1 MKTLLESIGL
11 MYIDHVI
18 ASMIV
23 LTAFV
28 MMFIKTCTLIEM
40 HKFILGNIVLIFLTY
55 IYAMLGEPNLLLLSE
70 MITMIVLICYI
81 YFIHP
86 MIFEEKEEE
95 DEKQENKNLIFLY
108 LIGAIIFIT
117 GTIIGIILVS

>member
-18 ASMIV
+18 ASIIV

-28 MMFIKTCTLIEM
+28 MMFIKTCVLIEM

-81 YFIHP
+81 YLVHP
-86 MIFEEKEEE
+86 RIFEEKEEE

-108 LIGAIIFIT
+108 LMGAIIFIT
-117 GTIIGIILVS
+117 GTVIGLILVS

>member
-18 ASMIV
+18 ASIIV
-23 LTAFV
+23 LTAFI

-95 DEKQENKNLIFLY
+95 NEKQENKNLIFLY
-108 LIGAIIFIT
+108 FIGTIIFIT
-117 GTIIGIILVS
+117 GTVIGIILVS

>member
-81 YFIHP
+81 YLVHP
-86 MIFEEKEEE
+86 RIFEEKEEE

-108 LIGAIIFIT
+108 IIGAIIFIT
-117 GTIIGIILVS
+117 GTVIGIILVS

>member
-18 ASMIV
+18 ASIIV

-28 MMFIKTCTLIEM
+28 MMFIKTCALIEM
-40 HKFILGNIVLIFLTY
+40 YKFILGNIVLIFLTY
-55 IYAMLGEPNLLLLSE
+55 IYTMLGEPNLLLLSE
-70 MITMIVLICYI
+70 MITMIILICYI

-108 LIGAIIFIT
+108 FIGAIIFIT
-117 GTIIGIILVS
+117 GTVIGIILVS

>member
-81 YFIHP
+81 YLVHP
-86 MIFEEKEEE
+86 RIFEEKEEE

-108 LIGAIIFIT
+108 LMGAIIFIT
-117 GTIIGIILVS
+117 GTVIGIILVS

>member
-18 ASMIV
+18 TSMIV

-70 MITMIVLICYI
+70 MITMIILICYI

-108 LIGAIIFIT
+108 FIGTIIFIT
-117 GTIIGIILVS
+117 GTVIGIILVS

>member
-18 ASMIV
+18 ASIIA

-40 HKFILGNIVLIFLTY
+40 HKFILGNVVLVFLTY
-55 IYAMLGEPNLLLLSE
+55 IYAMLGEPNLLILSE
-70 MITMIVLICYI
+70 MITMIILICYI

-108 LIGAIIFIT
+108 LIGVIIFIT
-117 GTIIGIILVS
+117 GTVIGIILVS

>member
-18 ASMIV
+18 ASIIV

>member
-18 ASMIV
+18 TSMIV

-95 DEKQENKNLIFLY
+95 NEKQENKNLIFLY
-108 LIGAIIFIT
+108 FIGTIIFIT
-117 GTIIGIILVS
+117 GTVIGIILVS

>member
-18 ASMIV
+18 ASIIV

-28 MMFIKTCTLIEM
+28 IMFIKTCTLIEM
-40 HKFILGNIVLIFLTY
+40 YKFILGNVVLVFLTY
-55 IYAMLGEPNLLLLSE
+55 IYAMLGEPNLLILSE

-86 MIFEEKEEE
+86 MTFEEKEEE

-117 GTIIGIILVS
+117 GTVIGIILVS

>member
-18 ASMIV
+18 ASIIV

-40 HKFILGNIVLIFLTY
+40 HKFILGNVVLVFLTY
-55 IYAMLGEPNLLLLSE
+55 IYAMLGEPNLLILSE
-70 MITMIVLICYI
+70 MITMIILICYI

-108 LIGAIIFIT
+108 IIGAIIFIT
-117 GTIIGIILVS
+117 GTVIGIILVS

>member
-18 ASMIV
+18 TSMIV

-40 HKFILGNIVLIFLTY
+40 HKFILGNVVLVFLTY

>member
-18 ASMIV
+18 ASIIV

-40 HKFILGNIVLIFLTY
+40 HKFILGNVVLVFLTY

-70 MITMIVLICYI
+70 MITMVILICYI

-86 MIFEEKEEE
+86 RIFEEKEEE

-108 LIGAIIFIT
+108 IIGAIIFIT
-117 GTIIGIILVS
+117 GTVIGIILVS

>member
-18 ASMIV
+18 ASIIV

-108 LIGAIIFIT
+108 LMGAIIFIT
-117 GTIIGIILVS
+117 GTVIGIILVS

>member
-18 ASMIV
+18 ASIIV

-40 HKFILGNIVLIFLTY
+40 HKFILGNVVLVFLTY
-55 IYAMLGEPNLLLLSE
+55 IYAMLGEPNLLILSE
-70 MITMIVLICYI
+70 MVTMIVLICYI
-81 YFIHP
+81 YLVHP
-86 MIFEEKEEE
+86 RIFEEKEEE

-108 LIGAIIFIT
+108 IIGAIIFIT
-117 GTIIGIILVS
+117 GTVIGIILVS

>member
-18 ASMIV
+18 ASIIV

-28 MMFIKTCTLIEM
+28 MMFIKTCMLIEM
-40 HKFILGNIVLIFLTY
+40 HKFILGNVVLVFLTY
-55 IYAMLGEPNLLLLSE
+55 IYAMLGEPNLLILSE
-70 MITMIVLICYI
+70 MITMIILICYI

-86 MIFEEKEEE
+86 MIFEEKKEE

-108 LIGAIIFIT
+108 IIGAIIFIT
-117 GTIIGIILVS
+117 GTVIGIILVS

>member
-1 MKTLLESIGL
+1 

-18 ASMIV
+18 ASIIV

-28 MMFIKTCTLIEM
+28 MMFIKTCALIEM
-40 HKFILGNIVLIFLTY
+40 YKFILGNIVLIFLTY
-55 IYAMLGEPNLLLLSE
+55 IYTMLGEPNLLLLSE
-70 MITMIVLICYI
+70 MITMIILICYI

-117 GTIIGIILVS
+117 GTVIGIILVS

>member
-18 ASMIV
+18 ASIIV

-40 HKFILGNIVLIFLTY
+40 YKFILGNIVLIFLTY

-108 LIGAIIFIT
+108 FIGAIIFIT
-117 GTIIGIILVS
+117 GTVIGIILVS

>member
-18 ASMIV
+18 ASIIV

-40 HKFILGNIVLIFLTY
+40 HKFILGNVVLVFLTY
-55 IYAMLGEPNLLLLSE
+55 IYAMLGEPNLLILSE

-86 MIFEEKEEE
+86 MIFEEKEKE

-108 LIGAIIFIT
+108 LIGVIIFIT
-117 GTIIGIILVS
+117 GTVIGIILVS

>member
-18 ASMIV
+18 ASIIV

-40 HKFILGNIVLIFLTY
+40 YKFILGNVVLVFLTY
-55 IYAMLGEPNLLLLSE
+55 IYAMLGEPNLLILSE
-70 MITMIVLICYI
+70 MITMIILICYI

-108 LIGAIIFIT
+108 FIGAIIFIT
-117 GTIIGIILVS
+117 GTVIGTILVS

>member
-40 HKFILGNIVLIFLTY
+40 HKFILGNVVLVFLTY
-55 IYAMLGEPNLLLLSE
+55 IYAMLGEPNLLILSE

-81 YFIHP
+81 YLVHP
-86 MIFEEKEEE
+86 RIFEEKEEE

-108 LIGAIIFIT
+108 LMGAIIFIT
-117 GTIIGIILVS
+117 GTVIGIILVS

>member
-18 ASMIV
+18 ASIIV

-40 HKFILGNIVLIFLTY
+40 HKFILGNVVLVFLTY
-55 IYAMLGEPNLLLLSE
+55 IYIMLGDPNLLILSE
-70 MITMIVLICYI
+70 MITMIILICYI

-108 LIGAIIFIT
+108 FIGTIIFIT
-117 GTIIGIILVS
+117 GTVIGIILVS

>member
-18 ASMIV
+18 ASIIV

-40 HKFILGNIVLIFLTY
+40 HKFILGNVVLVFLTY
-55 IYAMLGEPNLLLLSE
+55 IYAMLGEPNLLILSE

-81 YFIHP
+81 YLVHP
-86 MIFEEKEEE
+86 RIFEEKEEE

-108 LIGAIIFIT
+108 LIGVIIFIT
-117 GTIIGIILVS
+117 GTVTGIILVS

>member
-40 HKFILGNIVLIFLTY
+40 HKFILGNVVLVFLTY
-55 IYAMLGEPNLLLLSE
+55 IYAMLGEPNLLILSE
-70 MITMIVLICYI
+70 MITMIILICYI

-108 LIGAIIFIT
+108 FIGAIIFIT
-117 GTIIGIILVS
+117 GTVIGIILVS

>member
-18 ASMIV
+18 ASIIV
-23 LTAFV
+23 LVAFV
-28 MMFIKTCTLIEM
+28 MMFIKTCVLIEM

-117 GTIIGIILVS
+117 GTVIGIILVS

>member
-40 HKFILGNIVLIFLTY
+40 YKFILGNVVLVFLTY
-55 IYAMLGEPNLLLLSE
+55 IYAMLGEPNLLILSE

-81 YFIHP
+81 YLVHP
-86 MIFEEKEEE
+86 RIFEEKEEE

-108 LIGAIIFIT
+108 LMGAIIFIT
-117 GTIIGIILVS
+117 GTVIGLILVS

>member
-18 ASMIV
+18 ASIIV

-40 HKFILGNIVLIFLTY
+40 HKFILGNVVLVFLTY
-55 IYAMLGEPNLLLLSE
+55 IYAMLGEPNLLILSE

>member
-70 MITMIVLICYI
+70 MITMIILICYI

-117 GTIIGIILVS
+117 GTVIGIILVS

>member
-86 MIFEEKEEE
+86 MIFEEKEEK

-117 GTIIGIILVS
+117 GTVIGIILVS

>member
-81 YFIHP
+81 YLVHP
-86 MIFEEKEEE
+86 RIFEEKEEE

-108 LIGAIIFIT
+108 LMGAIIFIT
-117 GTIIGIILVS
+117 GTVIGLILVS

>member
-28 MMFIKTCTLIEM
+28 MMFIKTCALIEM
-40 HKFILGNIVLIFLTY
+40 YKFILGNIVLIFLTY
-55 IYAMLGEPNLLLLSE
+55 IYTMLGEPNLLLLSE
-70 MITMIVLICYI
+70 MITMIILICYI

-117 GTIIGIILVS
+117 GTVIGIILVS

>member
-18 ASMIV
+18 ASIIV

-40 HKFILGNIVLIFLTY
+40 HKFILGNVVLVFLTY
-55 IYAMLGEPNLLLLSE
+55 IYAMLGEPNLLILSE

-108 LIGAIIFIT
+108 LIGVIIFIT
-117 GTIIGIILVS
+117 GTVIGIILVS

>member
-18 ASMIV
+18 ASIIV

-40 HKFILGNIVLIFLTY
+40 YKFILGNVVLVFLTY
-55 IYAMLGEPNLLLLSE
+55 IYAMLGEPNLLILSE
-70 MITMIVLICYI
+70 MITMIILICYT

-117 GTIIGIILVS
+117 GTVIGIILVS

>member
-18 ASMIV
+18 ASIIV

-40 HKFILGNIVLIFLTY
+40 HKFILGNVVLVFLTY
-55 IYAMLGEPNLLLLSE
+55 IYIMLGDPNLLILSE
-70 MITMIVLICYI
+70 MITMIILICYI

-117 GTIIGIILVS
+117 GTVIGIILVS

>member
-18 ASMIV
+18 ASIIV

-108 LIGAIIFIT
+108 FIGTIIFIT
-117 GTIIGIILVS
+117 GTVIGIILVS

>member
-18 ASMIV
+18 ASIIV

-40 HKFILGNIVLIFLTY
+40 HKFILGNVVLVFLTY
-55 IYAMLGEPNLLLLSE
+55 IYAMLGEPNLLILSE
-70 MITMIVLICYI
+70 MITMIILICYI

-108 LIGAIIFIT
+108 FIGTIIFIT
-117 GTIIGIILVS
+117 GTVIGIILVS

>member
-18 ASMIV
+18 ASVIV

-86 MIFEEKEEE
+86 MIFKEKEEE

>member
-18 ASMIV
+18 TSMIV